1 MSLYD
6 DIDRGFKK
14 ALKSGDKSTLSA
26 MRMTRSAIKLREV
39 ELRRKLDDAEIL
51 RVLASQVKQRKESV
65 EQFRQGGREDLACQ
79 EEAELAA
86 LEKLMPQ
93 QLSREEVQQEVAAV
107 VAETG
112 AAGPKDMGRVMKA
125 AIAKLAGRADGKLI
139 SELVKEQLS
148 SK

>member
-6 DIDRGFKK
+6 DIDRSFKG
-14 ALKSGDKSTLSA
+14 ALKSGDKTTLSV

-65 EQFRQGGREDLACQ
+65 EQFRQGGREDLARQ

-93 QLSREEVQQEVAAV
+93 QLSREEVKQEVAAV
-107 VAETG
+107 VAEAG

-125 AIAKLAGRADGKLI
+125 AIARLAGRADGKLI

>member
-6 DIDRGFKK
+6 DIDRTFKG
-14 ALKSGDKSTLSA
+14 ALKSGDKPTLSA

-65 EQFRQGGREDLACQ
+65 AQFRQGGREDLARQ

-93 QLSREEVQQEVAAV
+93 QLSREEVKQEVAAV
-107 VAETG
+107 VAEAG

-125 AIAKLAGRADGKLI
+125 AIARLAGRADGKLI